1 MQPPPPRFPTGS
13 VRSVTAPSL
22 KTMKSAA
29 PAQAKLPN
37 SKAVSQGIKE
47 YVDKLGLNNAYN
59 PFCTVTKMDI
69 RKTQGQS
76 FK

>member
-1 MQPPPPRFPTGS
+1 MVNVPCFPAGS

-22 KTMKSAA
+22 KTMKSAV

-37 SKAVSQGIKE
+37 SKAVSQGIQE

-59 PFCTVTKMDI
+59 AFCTVTKMDI
-69 RKTQGQS
+69 CTNQGQS

>member
-1 MQPPPPRFPTGS
+1 MQFLSLPVGS
-13 VRSVTAPSL
+13 VRSVTASSL
-22 KTMKSAA
+22 RTMKSAV
-29 PAQAKLPN
+29 PAQAKLPH
-37 SKAVSQGIKE
+37 SKAVSQGIQE

-69 RKTQGQS
+69 RTTQGQS